1 MNPRIMFWLAAVVL
15 FGGCGGV
22 ELAPAE
28 ERDGYIGKVELA
40 EVRVGKTMTG
50 KFNVY
55 GQVHNKGDRPLAQ
68 VMVKI
73 DWLDQA
79 GNSIGT
85 ATESCLTEVLM
96 PSAMQEFKIPADSAP
111 DGWAQKVDVKVAELA
126 FGS

>member
-1 MNPRIMFWLAAVVL
+1 MNPRITFWLIAMAL
-15 FGGCGGV
+15 LGCGGA

-28 ERDGYIGKVELA
+28 ERDSYLGNVSLA

-50 KFNVY
+50 RFNVY
-55 GQVHNKGDRPLAQ
+55 GQVHNKGDRPLTQ
-68 VMVKI
+68 VLVKI

-85 ATESCLTEVLM
+85 ATESCLTETLQ
-96 PSAMQEFKIPADSAP
+96 PDAMREFKISADAAP
-111 DGWAQKVDVKVAELA
+111 EGWAQKVEVAVAELA